1 MKRRRVTED
10 DGDVSS
16 GGPGPGAG
24 VVSSGEDVGGGGG
37 SSCVVGRKK
46 AEMSSLPH
54 FSAVEDVCGHF
65 TAVVVIGAVIKHM
78 VGKGNI
84 PGAVALARKLTRH
97 GSGSGSGS
105 ASEGDPTTLFLCPRE
120 VPCPLPDKLANC
132 VTNALLG
139 QDDFAPSDHAP
150 ADHTAL
156 IRKDLLVQLVGALCV
171 DMTHHHAQVRIFFF
185 SFFSCVRSLE
195 TRQVCP
201 QK

>member
-1 MKRRRVTED
+1 
-10 DGDVSS
+10 
-16 GGPGPGAG
+16 
-24 VVSSGEDVGGGGG
+24 
-37 SSCVVGRKK
+37 
-46 AEMSSLPH
+46 MSSLPH

-185 SFFSCVRSLE
+185 LFSHVSVLWKQGKFAPRNEVVCRRNIVRLLS
-195 TRQVCP
+195 
-201 QK
+201 